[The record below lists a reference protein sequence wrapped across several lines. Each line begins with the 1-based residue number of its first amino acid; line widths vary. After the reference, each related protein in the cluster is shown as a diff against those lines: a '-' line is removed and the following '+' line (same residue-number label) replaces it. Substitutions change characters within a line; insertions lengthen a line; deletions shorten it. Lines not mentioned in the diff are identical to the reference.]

1 MKLQQEQ
8 DKVKTEFDIFV
19 KEAENSATIA
29 YDEINQVSVVAGID
43 QTVFQAQE
51 KQKLIDAQ
59 YVTQKLR
66 EQGTLD
72 REKKQKD
79 AELEIEKKLMEL
91 KRKNVT
97 PEVMK
102 F

>member
-19 KEAENSATIA
+19 KKAENSATIA